1 VPADDVPRWRVFL
14 AVEISAEVR
23 GALHGPIE
31 GLQALGT
38 AIRINQVERIHLTL
52 HFLGHLPAA
61 EVERLSARI
70 APATRARRRFAV
82 DAHGVGAFPSWK
94 RANVVWAGIAGGEV
108 PQLTALQAE
117 LGAELAA
124 AGIPLEDRFH
134 PHLTLA
140 RVRAPLVGQKRRL
153 LDVWAA
159 AWREVELGQV
169 PVDAVQL
176 MRSELGAGPPR
187 YSTLASFPLK

>member
-1 VPADDVPRWRVFL
+1 VPADEGPRWRVFL
-14 AVEISAEVR
+14 AVEISGEVR
-23 GALHGPIE
+23 AALRGPIE

-38 AIRINQVERIHLTL
+38 AIRINQLERIHLTM
-52 HFLGHLPAA
+52 HFLGHLPIG
-61 EVERLSARI
+61 EVERLSSRI
-70 APATRARRRFAV
+70 APATIARRRFAV
-82 DAHGVGAFPSWK
+82 DARGVGAFPSWK
-94 RANVVWAGIAGGEV
+94 RANVLWAGIAGGEL

-117 LGAELAA
+117 LGAGLTG

-153 LDVWAA
+153 LDAWAA
-159 AWREVELGQV
+159 AWRDVELGPL